1 MRTCIDDVDED
12 DCQCPLPIENYIKS
26 NPSSALSARW
36 VYDLP
41 DEEQGSCIAKMIED
55 AVYQETWIAYFDYA
69 EKKGIVVTD
78 EVALEAIHGVGLDPH
93 SASLWLRVI
102 RLISEEEK
110 KRELFQLALRIPL
123 YQQNLVYKEYK
134 NFELEVA
141 KGNGQTTPNCIPYS
155 EVVQFSEILKTEP
168 TWPDRF
174 VDVRMSK
181 ISRKNALCVQWND
194 LLRSMMDYSVECSI
208 PQDLQLRRI
217 ELAFRQL
224 CTQFAQEDVCWYA
237 YASFVAVDL
246 KDETQAREILEKGL
260 TYVGNNSIAL
270 RSLEALLSKPDSGL
284 INVSKHIVKEG
295 IFEQR
300 LYANAA
306 KDSLQNRK
314 RFRDVGK
321 NAAANSVS
329 DWRIYHQWAAA
340 EQCVTQDFQMASKV
354 YERGVSCVI
363 KSLKDAILLSDKA
376 IKYHLWR
383 HDERE
388 ALGYAE
394 RQLELLSSS
403 LHDGLVRASW
413 NNLVNVESVLGLPSL
428 PKTIKRRTERYN
440 ELPHMSIIDRYRVG
454 NYLPCSDE
462 DIDWLEFVDDFTKA
476 RKEEQEPVF
485 ETLVPLKNASISE
498 GCLNQKDTH
507 VSLPEIPLWSVLE
520 LGSNREQSSSVQDAD
535 EVVGPRTFRG
545 RLVYKLKIDDKT
557 DARMK
562 REERIRKE
570 MEGNEE
576 NDKTLGGVHNALH
589 VLVEKISAKKWNPTQ
604 LRICR
609 NLSVD
614 WLMNTLT
621 MGELDLVK
629 KRR

>member
-1 MRTCIDDVDED
+1 MRTCIGDGDED
-12 DCQCPLPIENYIKS
+12 DCQLPLLLGDYIKS

-41 DEEQGSCIAKMIED
+41 DEEQGSCIVKMIEE
-55 AVYQETWIAYFDYA
+55 AVYQETWISYFDYA
-69 EKKGIVVTD
+69 EKKGIVITD
-78 EVALEAIHGVGLDPH
+78 EVALEAIHSVGLDPF
-93 SASLWLRVI
+93 SAPLWLRVI

-123 YQQNLVYKEYK
+123 YQQNLVYKDYR

-141 KGNGQTTPNCIPYS
+141 NQKGHTTPNFIPLS

-174 VDVRMSK
+174 VDVRMIK
-181 ISRKNALCVQWND
+181 ASRKDALCAQWNN

-208 PQDLQLRRI
+208 SQDLKLRRI

-237 YASFVAVDL
+237 YASFVAVHL
-246 KDETQAREILEKGL
+246 KDEIQARDILEKGL
-260 TYVGNNSIAL
+260 SCIGNHSIAL
-270 RSLEALLSKPDSGL
+270 RSLEALLSKPEFGL
-284 INVSKHIVKEG
+284 NTVSKQIVKDG

-321 NAAANSVS
+321 NAAANSVR
-329 DWRIYHQWAAA
+329 DWRIYQQWASA
-340 EQCVTQDFQMASKV
+340 EQCITQDFQMASKV

-363 KSLKDAILLSDKA
+363 KSLKDAVLLSDKA

-413 NNLVNVESVLGLPSL
+413 NNLVNVESLLGLPSL
-428 PKTIKRRTERYN
+428 PKTLKRRTERYN
-440 ELPHMSIIDRYRVG
+440 ELPHISIINRYRVG

-476 RKEEQEPVF
+476 RKEEQEPIF
-485 ETLVPLKNASISE
+485 ESHAPLKNASISG
-498 GCLNQKDTH
+498 GCVKSINTH
-507 VSLPEIPLWSVLE
+507 VSQPEIPLWSALE
-520 LGSNREQSSSVQDAD
+520 VASNREHSSSIQDAD

-545 RLVYKLKIDDKT
+545 RLVYKLQIDDKT
-557 DARMK
+557 DARIK

-576 NDKTLGGVHNALH
+576 HDKTLGSAHNALN
-589 VLVEKISAKKWNPTQ
+589 VLVEKISARKWNPTQ